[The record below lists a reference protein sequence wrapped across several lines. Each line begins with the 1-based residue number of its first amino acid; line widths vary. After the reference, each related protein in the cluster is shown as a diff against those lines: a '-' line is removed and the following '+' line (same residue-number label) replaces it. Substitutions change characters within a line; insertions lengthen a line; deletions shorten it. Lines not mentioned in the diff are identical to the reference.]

1 MSGHRSLTRSMRL
14 FRRAEVVGIGTEH
27 TAIARLGAQQRATLR
42 TGIHN
47 DARIIGHQRI
57 AVIVTDW
64 TMKHSFM
71 FHTLPA
77 ITCCWRR

>member
-1 MSGHRSLTRSMRL
+1 MSGHRSLTCSTRL
-14 FRRAEVVGIGTEH
+14 FRRAEVVRIGTEH

-42 TGIHN
+42 AGIHN
-47 DARIIGHQRI
+47 DARIVGHQRI
-57 AVIVTDW
+57 AVVVTDR
-64 TMKHSFM
+64 TMEHGFM